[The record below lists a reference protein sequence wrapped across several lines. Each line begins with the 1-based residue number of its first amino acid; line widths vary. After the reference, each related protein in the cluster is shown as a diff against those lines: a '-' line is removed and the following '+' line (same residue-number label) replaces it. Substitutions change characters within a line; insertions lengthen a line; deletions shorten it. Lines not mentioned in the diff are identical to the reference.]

1 MQQIMTMNQLPLK
14 TLALAGLM
22 TLGCGS
28 TWASTTC
35 VFPTPSA
42 SFTITNPLDIAPGD
56 PSLRQA
62 VGFTNTSCKKRNIN
76 IYGTFCLKMGI
87 GSAGTPAGSAY
98 APRWLQKGADY
109 AGFQIYKDAG
119 YSDVWGANATA
130 PNMNRKEELSMVG
143 STVFADWTITEIN
156 GKSFPLYV
164 ELLASFPTV
173 NGASSIAMLAPGVY
187 TSTFGGGEGTGFG
200 WRAAYGGAS
209 GGYPGCTG
217 GSDNSNFQ
225 VIGGTVSANI
235 AAQCKIKGTVADIDF
250 GTQSGTATNLQGST
264 ALTVQC
270 TRTTPYYIGLLPGNG
285 NTAGAGVM
293 YGQAPLTAADTV
305 AYQLRQAAGMSGT
318 IWGNTATSIS
328 VGNGVAG
335 TGTGSDQNHTIYAT
349 MASANAPA
357 GSYQDLVTVTVNY

>member
-1 MQQIMTMNQLPLK
+1 MTMNQLPLK

-56 PSLRQA
+56 PSLKQA

-143 STVFADWTITEIN
+143 SVSFADWTITEIN

-225 VIGGTVSANI
+225 VIGGTMKADFK
-235 AAQCKIKGTVADIDF
+235 AQCKINGAIADIDF
-250 GTQSGTATNLQGST
+250 GTQPGTATNLQGST
-264 ALTVQC
+264 NLTVQC
-270 TRTTPYYIGLLPGNG
+270 TRTTPYAIGLLPGNG
-285 NTAGAGVM
+285 NTTGAGVM
-293 YGQAPLTAADTV
+293 VNGGNQV
-305 AYQLRQAAGMSGT
+305 AYQLRKAAGMSAAV
-318 IWGNTATSIS
+318 WGNTTAIAPGLA
-328 VGNGVAG
+328 GNGVQG
-335 TGTGSDQNHTIYAT
+335 TGTGNNQNLTIYAT
-349 MASANAPA
+349 VASANAPA
-357 GSYQDLVTVTVNY
+357 GNYLDTVTVTVNY